1 MAELT
6 SEMHTEVK
14 NFKKSPSFSYLP
26 VIMSSVEFSLRAAY
40 VAQDIL
46 ILAIKIVI
54 ILVKDIIRNILPKSK
69 KDLSG
74 ETVLITGSAHGL
86 GRQLALDTSKHGAKV
101 VLWDINEVSK
111 RAVYFRITCP

>member
-1 MAELT
+1 
-6 SEMHTEVK
+6 MHTEATV
-14 NFKKSPSFSYLP
+14 FKKSSSVSYLS
-26 VIMSSVEFSLRAAY
+26 VIMTVVEFSLRAAY
-40 VAQDIL
+40 IAQDVL
-46 ILAIKIVI
+46 ILGIKIVS

-111 RAVYFRITCP
+111 

>member
-1 MAELT
+1 MEELT

-14 NFKKSPSFSYLP
+14 DFKKSPSFSYLP

-46 ILAIKIVI
+46 ILVIKIVT

-86 GRQLALDTSKHGAKV
+86 GRQLALDISKHGAKV

-111 RAVYFRITCP
+111 RAVYFRITCS